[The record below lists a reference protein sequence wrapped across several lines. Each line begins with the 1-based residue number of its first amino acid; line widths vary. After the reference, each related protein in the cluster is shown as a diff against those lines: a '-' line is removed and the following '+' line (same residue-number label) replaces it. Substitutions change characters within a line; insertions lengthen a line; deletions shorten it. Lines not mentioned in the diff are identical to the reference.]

1 MVSDEGGRTGGG
13 SGGADVPPGAGEGR
27 GGTSPGTGS
36 RIAVIGTG
44 GWGKNHVRVLS
55 ELGNLVAVCD
65 LDAARASAYAD
76 KYRVRAYSSVA
87 ELLERERPDGVT
99 ICTPASAHFAV
110 ASKTLQ
116 AGVHTLVEKPMT
128 STVKEAQDLI
138 VEAEKAK
145 RILTVGFIER
155 FNPAITE
162 LKKMVVKGTLGRPIL
177 FEYHREN
184 RRGEN
189 ITDVGVV
196 KDAAVHDID
205 TARWLFGEEP
215 KTVYGRV
222 GSVMGKNEDF
232 ATILLG
238 FGDQRTAF
246 ITTNWVTPSRVRQLS
261 AVFEKGVVTVD
272 FVSQEIQVHEEDGT
286 RVPNHKVE
294 EPLMLEL
301 KAYAAAVAEGTSPI
315 VTGKDGLMVTKIA
328 EAVLASSKTSSPIF
342 F

>member
-1 MVSDEGGRTGGG
+1 MV
-13 SGGADVPPGAGEGR
+13 
-27 GGTSPGTGS
+27 

-65 LDAARASAYAD
+65 LDASRAAAYAD
-76 KYRVRAYSSVA
+76 KFRVKGYSSVD
-87 ELLERERPDGVT
+87 ELLVKEKPDGVT
-99 ICTPASAHFAV
+99 VCTPASTHFAV
-110 ASKTLQ
+110 ASKTLR
-116 AGVHTLVEKPMT
+116 AGVHTFVEKPMT

-138 VEAEKAK
+138 EVAEKAK
-145 RILTVGFIER
+145 KILTVGFIER

-162 LKKMVVKGTLGRPIL
+162 LKKMITMGTFGRPIL

-189 ITDVGVV
+189 IVDVGVV
-196 KDAAVHDID
+196 KDASVHDID

-215 KTVYGRV
+215 KTVYARV
-222 GSVMGKNEDF
+222 GSVMGRNEDF

-238 FGDQRTAF
+238 FGDERTAF

-261 AVFEKGVVTVD
+261 AVFEKAVVTLD
-272 FVSQEIQVHEEDGT
+272 FISQEIQVHEESGT
-286 RVPNHKVE
+286 RVPQHAFQ

-301 KAYAAAVAEGTSPI
+301 KEYAAAIAEGRQPL
-315 VTGKDGLMVTKIA
+315 VTGKDGLMVTRIA
-328 EAVLASSKTSSPIF
+328 EAVLASSRTSSPIF
-342 F
+342 VSPSF

>member
-1 MVSDEGGRTGGG
+1 MAKVYLM
-13 SGGADVPPGAGEGR
+13 A
-27 GGTSPGTGS
+27 

-55 ELGNLVAVCD
+55 ELGSLVAVCD
-65 LDAARASAYAD
+65 LDASRAAAYAE
-76 KYRVRAYSSVA
+76 KFRVKGYSSVDD
-87 ELLERERPDGVT
+87 LLEKEKPDGVT
-99 ICTPASAHFAV
+99 ICTPASTHFAV
-110 ASKTLQ
+110 ASKVLR
-116 AGVHTLVEKPMT
+116 AGVNAFVEKPMT
-128 STVKEAQDLI
+128 STVGEAQDLI
-138 VEAEKAK
+138 KEAEKVK
-145 RILTVGFIER
+145 KILTVGFIER

-162 LKKMVVKGTLGRPIL
+162 LKKMITQGTLGRPIL

-189 ITDVGVV
+189 IVDVGVV
-196 KDAAVHDID
+196 KDASVHDID

-215 KTVYGRV
+215 KTVYARV

-238 FGDQRTAF
+238 FGDERTAF

-261 AVFEKGVVTVD
+261 AVFEKAVVTLD
-272 FVSQEIQVHEEDGT
+272 FISQEIQVHEESGT
-286 RVPNHKVE
+286 SVPKHTFG

-301 KAYAAAVAEGTSPI
+301 KGYTSAIDEGRQPLI
-315 VTGKDGLMVTKIA
+315 TGKDGLMVTRIA

-342 F
+342 L

>member
-1 MVSDEGGRTGGG
+1 M
-13 SGGADVPPGAGEGR
+13 
-27 GGTSPGTGS
+27 S

-55 ELGNLVAVCD
+55 ELGHLVAVCD
-65 LDAARASAYAD
+65 LDPSRAASYAE
-76 KYRVRAYSSVA
+76 KYRVKAYSDVD
-87 ELLERERPDGVT
+87 EMLGKERPEGVT
-99 ICTPASAHFAV
+99 ICTPASTHFAV
-110 ASKTLQ
+110 ASKTLR
-116 AGVHTLVEKPMT
+116 AGVNTFVEKPMT

-138 VEAEKAK
+138 KEAEKSGK
-145 RILTVGFIER
+145 ILTVGFIER

-162 LKKMVVKGTLGRPIL
+162 LKKMITKGTLGRPIL

-189 ITDVGVV
+189 IVDVGVV
-196 KDAAVHDID
+196 KDASVHDID

-215 KTVYGRV
+215 KTVYARV

-238 FGDQRTAF
+238 FGGERTAF

-261 AVFEKGVVTVD
+261 AVFEKAVVTLD
-272 FVSQEIQVHEEDGT
+272 FISQEIQVHEESGT
-286 RVPNHKVE
+286 QVPQHTVQ

-301 KAYAAAVAEGTSPI
+301 KEFAAAISEKRQPL

-342 F
+342 VSA

>member
-1 MVSDEGGRTGGG
+1 M
-13 SGGADVPPGAGEGR
+13 P
-27 GGTSPGTGS
+27 

-55 ELGNLVAVCD
+55 ELGFLVAVCD
-65 LDAARASAYAD
+65 LDPARAKAFSERF
-76 KYRVRAYSSVA
+76 RVKGYTSVD
-87 ELLERERPDGVT
+87 ELLSKERPDGVT
-99 ICTPASAHFAV
+99 ICTPASTHFAV
-110 ASKTLQ
+110 ASKTLS
-116 AGVHTLVEKPMT
+116 AGVNTFVEKPMT

-138 VEAEKAK
+138 REAEKAK
-145 RILTVGFIER
+145 KILTVGFIER

-162 LKKMVVKGTLGRPIL
+162 LKKMILDGELGRPIL

-189 ITDVGVV
+189 IVDVGVV
-196 KDAAVHDID
+196 KDASVHDID

-215 KTVYGRV
+215 KTIYARV

-261 AVFEKGVVTVD
+261 AVFEKAVVSLD
-272 FVSQEIQVHEEDGT
+272 FISQEIQVHEEAGT
-286 RVPNHKVE
+286 RVPKHTVQ

-301 KAYAAAVAEGTSPI
+301 REYASAIAEGRQPL
-315 VTGKDGLMVTKIA
+315 VTGKDGLMVTRIA
-328 EAVLASSKTSSPIF
+328 EAVLASSESSSPIF
-342 F
+342 LSA

>member
-1 MVSDEGGRTGGG
+1 MAKVYLM
-13 SGGADVPPGAGEGR
+13 A
-27 GGTSPGTGS
+27 

-55 ELGNLVAVCD
+55 ELGSLVAVCD
-65 LDAARASAYAD
+65 LDASRAAAYAE
-76 KYRVRAYSSVA
+76 KFRVKGYSSVDD
-87 ELLERERPDGVT
+87 LLEKEKPDGVT
-99 ICTPASAHFAV
+99 ICTPASTHFAV
-110 ASKTLQ
+110 ASKVLR
-116 AGVHTLVEKPMT
+116 AGVNAFVEKPMT
-128 STVKEAQDLI
+128 STVGEAQDLI
-138 VEAEKAK
+138 KEAEKVK
-145 RILTVGFIER
+145 KILTVGFIER

-162 LKKMVVKGTLGRPIL
+162 LKKMITQGTLGRPIL

-189 ITDVGVV
+189 IVDVGVV
-196 KDAAVHDID
+196 KDASVHDID

-215 KTVYGRV
+215 KTVYARV

-238 FGDQRTAF
+238 FGDERTAF

-261 AVFEKGVVTVD
+261 AVFEKAVVTLD
-272 FVSQEIQVHEEDGT
+272 FISQEIQVHEESGT
-286 RVPNHKVE
+286 SVPKHTFG

-301 KAYAAAVAEGTSPI
+301 KEYTSAIDEGRQPL
-315 VTGKDGLMVTKIA
+315 VTGKDGLMVTRIA

-342 F
+342 L